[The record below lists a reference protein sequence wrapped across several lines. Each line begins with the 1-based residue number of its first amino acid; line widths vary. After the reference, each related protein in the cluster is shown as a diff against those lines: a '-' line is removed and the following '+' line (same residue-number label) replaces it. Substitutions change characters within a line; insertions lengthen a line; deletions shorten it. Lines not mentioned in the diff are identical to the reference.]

1 MKNKLNFIKQISK
14 FLLSTANIIVF
25 LIVVSIIVLL
35 YFNQNLDSNFNNFT
49 WIFSASMQTLAAII
63 ALLPISYSF
72 YLRKI
77 EDEKGKDYDSYILV
91 KLEKNGYYEMMFVI
105 IFSVI
110 TIICNLYLLF
120 NTYDKISSII
130 ITFLTLLSIQFVVI
144 YIFRLFDP
152 DRVKNILMELDT
164 KGNNIK
170 VKGNI
175 NLDEFISAYLNLENV
190 VKDYISNEN
199 DTELIDNM
207 PLYDI
212 VDNLSKDFPI
222 IEEFFDDF
230 KSIIYH
236 RNNLIHNYNQVEVDY
251 SKYLKIKELI
261 KEFAK
266 LNDQFISDKIF
277 GNVLSVKTL
286 IDAAIDEYI
295 TDYRNRDLLLDSSK
309 IQDFEESLSALLQTY
324 FISEYYDTID
334 FDETIETD
342 FEVIQNNYSNRKLVG
357 VLFKVTDIKNFKNQA
372 KVIFNKLKSKFL
384 YLFIINLNVVDNKIE
399 MYYMTKSKT
408 IKYEERTISYD

>member
-286 IDAAIDEYI
+286 IDAAIEEYI